1 MSEDIL
7 PQEQV
12 VDAELWLMPEFI
24 GKRVFTGSL
33 TGRAG
38 SSEKSASDLAQQ
50 QSQSQPQSRPTS
62 SPAGFARGSASQTA
76 DGAKPRAQ
84 FTRAMTAS
92 QLQLLEQEA
101 KEEGFK
107 QGRAEGYEKGYAEG
121 ELRARESV
129 EQHAKSTLAAQ
140 QSTLSQLVVSIIDPL
155 AEQRDALQKA
165 LTRLVAAIAERVC
178 YRELLSDSSSIL
190 TVVSESIDALPIG
203 ESNIKI
209 FLNPDDLT
217 IIQSLPDFVQDNWPL
232 AADPQLQIGDCR
244 VESDHS
250 LVDFTRSSRL
260 QTILDETF
268 SLEEQR

>member
-38 SSEKSASDLAQQ
+38 SSNNPSNDLAKP
-50 QSQSQPQSRPTS
+50 QPQSMS
-62 SPAGFARGSASQTA
+62 SPAGFGRGSLNQQA
-76 DGAKPRAQ
+76 DDAKPRAQ

-140 QSTLSQLVVSIIDPL
+140 QTTLSQLVVSVIDPL
-155 AEQRDALQKA
+155 AEQREALQKV
-165 LTRLVAAIAERVC
+165 LTGLVAAIAERVC
-178 YRELLSDSSSIL
+178 YRELLTDNSSIL

-217 IIQSLPDFVQDNWPL
+217 IIQSLPDFVQANWPL

-260 QTILDETF
+260 QTILNETF
-268 SLEEQR
+268 SLEDQQ

>member
-38 SSEKSASDLAQQ
+38 SSEKSASDLAKQ
-50 QSQSQPQSRPTS
+50 QSQSQSPSPSPSTS
-62 SPAGFARGSASQTA
+62 SPAGFARGSARQTTDDA
-76 DGAKPRAQ
+76 QPRAK

-101 KEEGFK
+101 KEEGLK
-107 QGRAEGYEKGYAEG
+107 QVLAEGYEKGYAEG

-129 EQHAKSTLAAQ
+129 ELHAKSTLAAQ

-155 AEQRDALQKA
+155 AEQRDALQKV

-232 AADPQLQIGDCR
+232 AADPQL
-244 VESDHS
+244 
-250 LVDFTRSSRL
+250 
-260 QTILDETF
+260 
-268 SLEEQR
+268 